1 MASESPSPILLT
13 SDRQVR
19 RLHRL
24 PQSHQEFDEHYLQ
37 ELLVEHPELLPVSK
51 LRNDVGNLLCIGRE
65 VPVGRS
71 GSVDNLYLST
81 GGYPVIVETKLWR
94 NPQARREVLS
104 QILEYSKEL
113 AEKDFE
119 WFQSV
124 WEEFSRKRYSDQEK
138 LIVKLDEMAEDEIDE
153 AVFVDRVNRALKRG
167 DILALIVGDGIETR
181 LQQLVSHLCED
192 SAHLRYSLALIELA
206 CYRVDD
212 DERYGEDLLVV
223 PRIIHDVEPVERA
236 YVRIEVAP
244 ELEQK
249 VVIKSAIKEDQPG
262 KSGYTRINLSE
273 DDFLESLEK
282 SIGIGVREKVEDFY
296 RKLTSE
302 LGLEPEFKAAAL
314 MLKVPDTL
322 GDKNGAS
329 LLAIERQGRV
339 YNPSHMRRQL
349 LRWGIPEHV
358 GHPIVYGYWKALHN
372 IDNRFLEKGM
382 SHMGTSQFLPIKDL
396 LPKLDQIEKEIRN
409 VVARIRGVVGEEENQ
424 E

>member
-1 MASESPSPILLT
+1 MYQKVPSPILIT
-13 SDRQVR
+13 RDRHVR
-19 RLHRL
+19 KLDRL

-37 ELLVEHPELLPVSK
+37 ELLVEHPELLPVSE

-71 GSVDNLYLST
+71 GSVDNLFLST

-113 AEKDFE
+113 VEKDFE

-124 WEEFSRKRYSDQEK
+124 WQEFSRKRYSTQEK
-138 LIVKLDEMAEDEIDE
+138 LIVKLVEMAEDEIDE

-206 CYRVDD
+206 CYRVG
-212 DERYGEDLLVV
+212 DERYREDLFVV

-244 ELEQK
+244 ELEEK
-249 VVIKSAIKEDQPG
+249 AVIKSAAKE
-262 KSGYTRINLSE
+262 KETRIGYIRMSLTE
-273 DDFLESLEK
+273 DDLLKYLDESV
-282 SIGIGVREKVEDFY
+282 GVAVREKVEDFY
-296 RKLTSE
+296 HRLCE
-302 LGLEPEFKAAAL
+302 DLGLESEFKAAAL
-314 MLKVPDTL
+314 MLKIPDPS
-322 GDKNGAS
+322 GEKPGVS
-329 LLAIERQGRV
+329 LFAIERQGRV
-339 YNPSHMRRQL
+339 YNTSHMRNQL
-349 LRWGIPEHV
+349 KRWGIPEEIV
-358 GHPIVYGYWKALHN
+358 NSIVYDYWKALHE
-372 IDNRFLEKGM
+372 IDNRFLEKGI
-382 SHMGTSQFLPIKDL
+382 SHMTSRLFLPIKDL
-396 LPKLDQIEKEIRN
+396 LPKLDQIEKEIGT
-409 VVARIRGVVGEEENQ
+409 VVARIRGVVGEEDNHE
-424 E
+424 